1 MNVHQP
7 GENDGNRKGKEG
19 EKNIYLYTKQKK
31 ITIRLLVGTIRL
43 VIISINLIICLVF
56 IYLFV

>member
-19 EKNIYLYTKQKK
+19 EKKIFVYKTKKK
-31 ITIRLLVGTIRL
+31 IQLD
-43 VIISINLIICLVF
+43 
-56 IYLFV
+56 Y